1 MAKGNGNGSSNN
13 SSRGRP
19 YGLMLV
25 MAFGAAL
32 LGVMV
37 LHKLRERRIFNLLLK
52 EKDTDLISLHH
63 LLQKERYYAKELKRK
78 NEEMTTKLYSIRT
91 QKMELDR
98 RVLELKSTIDSL
110 KEELQTMEAALEE
123 KQSEI
128 KMQRVNVENENPQV
142 VELLEIL
149 KKKEAEVEDLKQH
162 LEYPV
167 KVSWVSTDDPSNPA
181 VNLTLSES
189 VAGKG
194 KTEVTET
201 TEEADRLQE
210 STISNKDIE
219 KERPSEGGSGNKSIR
234 LRQGENTTEVD
245 DQIGNGEGET
255 DRREMMSKQSENF
268 MNPKDGNIKGDT
280 EEEGQG
286 KRGENFKD
294 GEESNLANA
303 AEAISDTN
311 GKDDGNIEN
320 SELNESQKLHAPP
333 NGGMKLEMQD
343 NSDNSG
349 RSRRVRGKHG
359 FISGDRRKKS
369 RLIAKY
375 RRLGNR
381 GNFKTNGV
389 GSVGSVRSTRFSKDG
404 QNGSMDSGDLEEAAS
419 NRRLKGDSKQRLE
432 VGKSEDHEA
441 INMQQQNLNNRDIKK
456 PENSAEKTKSADTQD
471 LPADLEVADAEE
483 QEKDATDD
491 NVFDELSG
499 SNLEED
505 KEEYREEVDES
516 EF

>member
-98 RVLELKSTIDSL
+98 RVLEFKSTIDSL

-142 VELLEIL
+142 MELLEIL
-149 KKKEAEVEDLKQH
+149 KKKEAEVENLKHH

-167 KVSWVSTDDPSNPA
+167 KVSSVSTDDPSNPA

-189 VAGKG
+189 VTGKG

-210 STISNKDIE
+210 STTANKNIE
-219 KERPSEGGSGNKSIR
+219 KARPIEGGSGNKSIR
-234 LRQGENTTEVD
+234 PRQGENTTEVE
-245 DQIGNGEGET
+245 DQIGEGEGET

-268 MNPKDGNIKGDT
+268 VNPQDRNIKQGDT

-286 KRGENFKD
+286 KKGENFKD

-303 AEAISDTN
+303 AEAISETN

-320 SELNESQKLHAPP
+320 SELNESQKLHATPK
-333 NGGMKLEMQD
+333 GGMKLEMQD
-343 NSDNSG
+343 DSDNSG

-359 FISGDRRKKS
+359 FISGNRRKKW
-369 RLIAKY
+369 RLIAKH
-375 RRLGNR
+375 RRLENR
-381 GNFKTNGV
+381 GNFKNNG
-389 GSVGSVRSTRFSKDG
+389 VGSVRSTRYIKDD
-404 QNGSMDSGDLEEAAS
+404 QNGSTDSGDLEDSAS
-419 NRRLKGDSKQRLE
+419 NRRLKGDGKQRLE
-432 VGKSEDHEA
+432 VGKSKDHEA
-441 INMQQQNLNNRDIKK
+441 INIQQKLNNRDINK
-456 PENSAEKTKSADTQD
+456 PENSAEQTKSADTQD

-483 QEKDATDD
+483 QEKHATDD
-491 NVFDELSG
+491 NLFDELSG

>member
-1 MAKGNGNGSSNN
+1 
-13 SSRGRP
+13 
-19 YGLMLV
+19 ML
-25 MAFGAAL
+25 
-32 LGVMV
+32 
-37 LHKLRERRIFNLLLK
+37 
-52 EKDTDLISLHH
+52 
-63 LLQKERYYAKELKRK
+63 KERYYAKELKRK

-142 VELLEIL
+142 MELLEIL
-149 KKKEAEVEDLKQH
+149 KKKEAEVEDLKHH

-167 KVSWVSTDDPSNPA
+167 KVSSVSTDDPSNPA

-201 TEEADRLQE
+201 TEESDRLQE

-234 LRQGENTTEVD
+234 LRQGENTTEVE

-268 MNPKDGNIKGDT
+268 MNPQDGNIKGDT

-286 KRGENFKD
+286 KKGENFKD

-311 GKDDGNIEN
+311 GKDMEILKTLN
-320 SELNESQKLHAPP
+320 S
-333 NGGMKLEMQD
+333 M
-343 NSDNSG
+343 
-349 RSRRVRGKHG
+349 RVRN
-359 FISGDRRKKS
+359 FM
-369 RLIAKY
+369 RL
-375 RRLGNR
+375 LQ
-381 GNFKTNGV
+381 V
-389 GSVGSVRSTRFSKDG
+389 G
-404 QNGSMDSGDLEEAAS
+404 
-419 NRRLKGDSKQRLE
+419 
-432 VGKSEDHEA
+432 
-441 INMQQQNLNNRDIKK
+441 
-456 PENSAEKTKSADTQD
+456 
-471 LPADLEVADAEE
+471 
-483 QEKDATDD
+483 
-491 NVFDELSG
+491 
-499 SNLEED
+499 
-505 KEEYREEVDES
+505 
-516 EF
+516 

>member
-1 MAKGNGNGSSNN
+1 MAKGNGSSNN

-63 LLQKERYYAKELKRK
+63 LLQKERDYSKELKRK
-78 NEEMTTKLYSIRT
+78 NEEMTMKLYSIRT

-98 RVLELKSTIDSL
+98 RVLEFKSTIDSL

-123 KQSEI
+123 KQSEV

-142 VELLEIL
+142 MELLEIL
-149 KKKEAEVEDLKQH
+149 KKKEAEVEDLKH
-162 LEYPV
+162 RLEYPV
-167 KVSWVSTDDPSNPA
+167 KVWSASTDDPSNTA

-210 STISNKDIE
+210 STTSNKDIE
-219 KERPSEGGSGNKSIR
+219 KARPSEGGSGNKSIR
-234 LRQGENTTEVD
+234 LRQGENTTEVE

-268 MNPKDGNIKGDT
+268 VNPQDGNIKQGDT

-286 KRGENFKD
+286 KKGENFKD

-303 AEAISDTN
+303 AEAISETN

-320 SELNESQKLHAPP
+320 SELNESQKLHATPK
-333 NGGMKLEMQD
+333 GGMKLEMQD

-349 RSRRVRGKHG
+349 RSRRVRAKHG
-359 FISGDRRKKS
+359 FISGDRRKKW
-369 RLIAKY
+369 RLIAKH
-375 RRLGNR
+375 RRLENR

-389 GSVGSVRSTRFSKDG
+389 GSVGSVRSTRFIKDD
-404 QNGSMDSGDLEEAAS
+404 QNGSMDSGDLEESAS

-456 PENSAEKTKSADTQD
+456 PENSAEQTKSADTQD
-471 LPADLEVADAEE
+471 LPADLEVGDAEE

-491 NVFDELSG
+491 NLFDELSG